1 MLTLYTHGHTGSF
14 HAAELQQ
21 TGVRKP
27 GERNNI
33 FDIVNT
39 QDVLQV
45 AFKPHS
51 EASMRNRAKFSQV

>member
-1 MLTLYTHGHTGSF
+1 MLSRQQF
-14 HAAELQQ
+14 SPRVSAAELQE

-27 GERNNI
+27 GERYNI
-33 FDIVNT
+33 FDVVHS

-51 EASMRNRAKFSQV
+51 EASMRDWAVFSEV

>member
-1 MLTLYTHGHTGSF
+1 MLSRQQF
-14 HAAELQQ
+14 SPRVSAAELQE

-27 GERNNI
+27 GERYNI
-33 FDIVNT
+33 FDVVHS

-51 EASMRNRAKFSQV
+51 EASMRD